1 MTILLKELEAFVFK
15 KEKNTWSLLAEC
27 PLIGLAICDKNGEF
41 VYVNQAHADI
51 VGRPAEYHM
60 GIDVKTF
67 LEEGAVDKLGT
78 LIVLDTKQPY
88 LCSPNRSDG
97 KQYLVNSIPIFGS
110 SQEVEYVVS
119 LFLDVSLERKLRV
132 ELDADTN
139 HLSIQD
145 HINSIYRR
153 TLTSRGN
160 DTEFIFENKKM
171 KEIKTLINYIKD
183 SNSTVLITGES
194 GTGKEEVAKLIFR
207 ESNRNTKPYIALN
220 CAAIPENLLE
230 SELFGYEKGA
240 FTNSDPKGKS
250 GIFESVNGGTLFLDE
265 IAELPMD
272 LQAKLLRVLQESE
285 VRRIGGM
292 QNISVDVRIIAA
304 TNKNLEKMVQDHT
317 FREDLY
323 YRLNII
329 PIHIP
334 PLRERKEDIPL
345 LAYHFI
351 QEFNQKYNKNKNIT
365 TEAYNELLRL
375 PFNGNVRQLKTLIE
389 RIILLCADDN
399 ILSRDV
405 RYCYSMTEDQ
415 GPVIDTPLDHSWKNQ
430 KEREVNEL
438 ILHYKSEG
446 LSTYQIAEKLGISQP
461 TVWRRWKKLSKGI

>member
-1 MTILLKELEAFVFK
+1 
-15 KEKNTWSLLAEC
+15 
-27 PLIGLAICDKNGEF
+27 
-41 VYVNQAHADI
+41 
-51 VGRPAEYHM
+51 
-60 GIDVKTF
+60 
-67 LEEGAVDKLGT
+67 
-78 LIVLDTKQPY
+78 
-88 LCSPNRSDG
+88 
-97 KQYLVNSIPIFGS
+97 
-110 SQEVEYVVS
+110 
-119 LFLDVSLERKLRV
+119 
-132 ELDADTN
+132 
-139 HLSIQD
+139 
-145 HINSIYRR
+145 
-153 TLTSRGN
+153 
-160 DTEFIFENKKM
+160 M

-304 TNKNLEKMVQDHT
+304 TNKNLE
-317 FREDLY
+317 E
-323 YRLNII
+323 I
-329 PIHIP
+329 
-334 PLRERKEDIPL
+334 
-345 LAYHFI
+345 
-351 QEFNQKYNKNKNIT
+351 
-365 TEAYNELLRL
+365 
-375 PFNGNVRQLKTLIE
+375 
-389 RIILLCADDN
+389 DN

>member
-1 MTILLKELEAFVFK
+1 MD
-15 KEKNTWSLLAEC
+15 SLPIIRA
-27 PLIGLAICDKNGEF
+27 PT
-41 VYVNQAHADI
+41 
-51 VGRPAEYHM
+51 
-60 GIDVKTF
+60 VK
-67 LEEGAVDKLGT
+67 
-78 LIVLDTKQPY
+78 
-88 LCSPNRSDG
+88 
-97 KQYLVNSIPIFGS
+97 
-110 SQEVEYVVS
+110 
-119 LFLDVSLERKLRV
+119 
-132 ELDADTN
+132 
-139 HLSIQD
+139 D

-304 TNKNLEKMVQDHT
+304 TMHRFFDRVPRD
-317 FREDLY
+317 
-323 YRLNII
+323 RL
-329 PIHIP
+329 
-334 PLRERKEDIPL
+334 
-345 LAYHFI
+345 F
-351 QEFNQKYNKNKNIT
+351 
-365 TEAYNELLRL
+365 
-375 PFNGNVRQLKTLIE
+375 
-389 RIILLCADDN
+389 
-399 ILSRDV
+399 
-405 RYCYSMTEDQ
+405 
-415 GPVIDTPLDHSWKNQ
+415 
-430 KEREVNEL
+430 
-438 ILHYKSEG
+438 
-446 LSTYQIAEKLGISQP
+446 
-461 TVWRRWKKLSKGI
+461 

>member
-1 MTILLKELEAFVFK
+1 MD
-15 KEKNTWSLLAEC
+15 SLPIIRA
-27 PLIGLAICDKNGEF
+27 PT
-41 VYVNQAHADI
+41 
-51 VGRPAEYHM
+51 
-60 GIDVKTF
+60 VK
-67 LEEGAVDKLGT
+67 
-78 LIVLDTKQPY
+78 
-88 LCSPNRSDG
+88 
-97 KQYLVNSIPIFGS
+97 
-110 SQEVEYVVS
+110 
-119 LFLDVSLERKLRV
+119 
-132 ELDADTN
+132 
-139 HLSIQD
+139 D

-304 TNKNLEKMVQDHT
+304 TNKNLE
-317 FREDLY
+317 E
-323 YRLNII
+323 I
-329 PIHIP
+329 
-334 PLRERKEDIPL
+334 
-345 LAYHFI
+345 
-351 QEFNQKYNKNKNIT
+351 
-365 TEAYNELLRL
+365 
-375 PFNGNVRQLKTLIE
+375 
-389 RIILLCADDN
+389 DN

-446 LSTYQIAEKLGISQP
+446 LSTYFSIVFPAIDYFNMVYARSKSGCLADFSDKLKTAYCSGEPGTPAAGGDGEAVKQIPIIHLLILVVHSSSLIIM
-461 TVWRRWKKLSKGI
+461 VLST

>member
-1 MTILLKELEAFVFK
+1 MD
-15 KEKNTWSLLAEC
+15 SLPIIRA
-27 PLIGLAICDKNGEF
+27 PT
-41 VYVNQAHADI
+41 
-51 VGRPAEYHM
+51 
-60 GIDVKTF
+60 VK
-67 LEEGAVDKLGT
+67 
-78 LIVLDTKQPY
+78 
-88 LCSPNRSDG
+88 
-97 KQYLVNSIPIFGS
+97 
-110 SQEVEYVVS
+110 
-119 LFLDVSLERKLRV
+119 
-132 ELDADTN
+132 
-139 HLSIQD
+139 D

-292 QNISVDVRIIAA
+292 KNISVDVRIIAA

>member
-1 MTILLKELEAFVFK
+1 
-15 KEKNTWSLLAEC
+15 
-27 PLIGLAICDKNGEF
+27 
-41 VYVNQAHADI
+41 
-51 VGRPAEYHM
+51 
-60 GIDVKTF
+60 
-67 LEEGAVDKLGT
+67 
-78 LIVLDTKQPY
+78 
-88 LCSPNRSDG
+88 
-97 KQYLVNSIPIFGS
+97 
-110 SQEVEYVVS
+110 
-119 LFLDVSLERKLRV
+119 
-132 ELDADTN
+132 
-139 HLSIQD
+139 
-145 HINSIYRR
+145 
-153 TLTSRGN
+153 
-160 DTEFIFENKKM
+160 M

-292 QNISVDVRIIAA
+292 KNISVDVRIIAA

-446 LSTYQIAEKLGISQP
+446 LSTYFSIVFPAIDYFNMVYARSKSGYLADFSDKLKTAYCSGEPGTPAAGGDGEAVKQIPIIHLLILVVHSSSLIIM
-461 TVWRRWKKLSKGI
+461 VLST